1 MGAGRFEPSWKV
13 YGGVF
18 LISLSI
24 LMLELV
30 LTRIF
35 SVTMYYHFAFM
46 AISLALFGAGAS
58 GVFVFL
64 KSARFT
70 PDRGIRHMAVSSV
83 LMAVATLLAT
93 VALLRVSIGLTPS
106 WRSYLILAG
115 LYVICASPFF
125 FGGLCLSL
133 AMKHLAA
140 RSGNL
145 YFFDLAGASLGCLL
159 VVPVLNLLGGPSAML
174 SVALLASAGGLLFS
188 AGRGRGPWVV
198 GVALTS
204 MVVFSALVVAN
215 TRLNFLTVIW
225 AKGSREKPT
234 LFSKWNSFSRVT
246 VTGDLNDSKPLWVT
260 IDSDAAT
267 PILRYSNNPDAM
279 DYVERAVSALP
290 YKVKDKPKVLVI
302 GPGGGREVV
311 TALEAGSRD
320 ITGVEVNPIIVRDV
334 MLAEP
339 YRTFSGNL
347 YSRPEVKVVVD
358 EGRSHISGL
367 EERFDIIQ
375 ASLIDTWAANSA
387 GAFALT
393 ENNLYTVE
401 AFNLYLDH
409 LTDDGIL
416 TMTRWLLNPPQQE
429 LRLVSLA
436 REVMNQR
443 GVSRPER
450 HLCLFK
456 AAGQGERIETCFI
469 FKKSEFTDG
478 EVAELERDA
487 AANRL
492 EVLYTPLTRP
502 ANVFTELSTTAH
514 PESFYRRYPINV
526 RPTHDDSPFF
536 FYHVT
541 PSDILEAFR
550 LTNESQKT
558 NMGVF
563 VLFSLLIITI
573 VLVGIFIILP
583 LAASRRRVS
592 DGMKVKPVVY
602 FGCLG
607 LGFIVIE
614 IVMVQRLILL
624 LGYPVYA
631 LAVVLFSILFWSS
644 IGSLITSRVPDDRLA
659 RVARLALGAVI
670 LITFCYVLILPGL
683 IGALASRPGWVR
695 IALAVATLL
704 PLGLALGMPMPL
716 GLRMLNKSSPSI
728 VPWGW
733 GINGTTSVLGS
744 VLSIILAMNI
754 GFGRS
759 LMFGCGVYLFALL
772 LVGGLT
778 DGRAPEPEVAG
789 MVQSAEPALAQA
801 SD

>member
-70 PDRGIRHMAVSSV
+70 AEHRDRHMAIASI
-83 LMAVATLLAT
+83 LMGLTTMLAT
-93 VALLRVSIGLTPS
+93 VSLLRVSVGLKPS
-106 WRSYLILAG
+106 WQSYLILGG
-115 LYVICASPFF
+115 LYVVCAAPFF

-140 RSGNL
+140 GSGKL

-159 VVPVLNLLGGPSAML
+159 VVPVLNVLGGPSAML
-174 SVALLASAGGLLFS
+174 AVALLASCGGLFLS
-188 AGRGRGPWVV
+188 AGEGRRRWVV
-198 GVALTS
+198 GVAS
-204 MVVFSALVVAN
+204 ASVFLFLILIAAN
-215 TRLNFLTVIW
+215 TRLNFLTVVW
-225 AKGSREKPT
+225 AKGSQEKPT

-246 VTGDLNDSKPLWVT
+246 VTGDLNGTKPLWVT

-267 PILRYSNNPDAM
+267 PILPYSSNPDAM
-279 DYVERAVSALP
+279 EYVERAVSALP
-290 YKVKDKPKVLVI
+290 YKVKKRPKVLVI

-320 ITGVEVNPIIVRDV
+320 ITGIEVNPIIVRDIMQV
-334 MLAEP
+334 EP
-339 YRTFSGNL
+339 YRSFSGNL
-347 YSRPEVKVVVD
+347 YSRPEVRVAVD
-358 EGRSHISGL
+358 EARSHISGL
-367 EERFDIIQ
+367 KERFDIIQ

-387 GAFALT
+387 GAFALA

-401 AFNLYLDH
+401 AFKLYLDH

-436 REVMNQR
+436 REVMKQKD
-443 GVSRPER
+443 VPRPER
-450 HLCLFK
+450 HLCVFK
-456 AAGQGERIETCFI
+456 APGQGERIETCFI
-469 FKKSEFTDG
+469 FKKSELTDG
-478 EVAELERDA
+478 EIVELQQEAAE
-487 AANRL
+487 NRL
-492 EVLYTPLTRP
+492 EALYTPLTRP
-502 ANVFTELSTTAH
+502 PNVFTELATTTD

-526 RPTHDDSPFF
+526 RPTYDDSPFF

-541 PSDILEAFR
+541 PSDLLEAFR

-563 VLFSLLIITI
+563 VLFSLLIITL
-573 VLVGIFIILP
+573 VLVGAFIIGP
-583 LAASRRRVS
+583 LAVLRRRTNV
-592 DGMKVKPVVY
+592 DVKVRPILY

-614 IVMVQRLILL
+614 MVMIQRLILL

-644 IGSLITSRVPDDRLA
+644 IGSLLTSRVPDERLTDA
-659 RVARLALGAVI
+659 ARLALGAVI
-670 LITFCYVLILPGL
+670 LITLLYVPTLPSL
-683 IGALASRPGWVR
+683 IGELAARPAWVR
-695 IALAVATLL
+695 ISLAAVTLL

-716 GLRMLNKSSPSI
+716 GLRLLNLSTPSV

-733 GINGTTSVLGS
+733 GVNGTASVLGS
-744 VLSIILAMNI
+744 VLSMILAMNI
-754 GFGRS
+754 GFSRS
-759 LMFGCGVYLFALL
+759 LVFGSGVYVFALL
-772 LVGGLT
+772 LAGGLAEKRVT
-778 DGRAPEPEVAG
+778 DAAVAD
-789 MVQSAEPALAQA
+789 VVPPAEPALAQA